1 MNKIVQITLYILSI
15 LAVAAVIAAIIF
27 CGGNR
32 RTEETMSVS
41 TEESAQGRQ
50 SENAE
55 SKDGASG
62 ESESENSIS
71 GKIEFENEDN
81 VSNTSR
87 TEAEVGGN
95 TFNKQE
101 TEKISENQQDTTL
114 IFTGDVLFANAFKA
128 GYDANGISGVISAE
142 LLEELNNADILMI
155 NNEFPFS
162 DRGEPMEDKQ
172 FTFRC
177 SPSYVT
183 ALKEMGV
190 DLVSLANNHT
200 LDYGKEALSDTF
212 VTLDEAGIR
221 YGGAGESIERSQEIQ
236 IFEVNGKK
244 FGFIAVS
251 RVIPVGDWKAENS
264 LPGLF
269 SCYDE
274 TRLVELVAEAKEH
287 CDFVAVYPH
296 WGVEYQAEP
305 VEYQTKIAQKCM
317 EAGADIIVGSHTHCL
332 QGVEFLEGKPVFYSL
347 GNFVFGQSIDKS
359 VAVKVT
365 VAENGEASYQVIP
378 VYAQGGVTRLA
389 EGEEAERILRYLD
402 EISESVT
409 IGTDGTVRP

>member
-15 LAVAAVIAAIIF
+15 LAVAVVIAAIIF

-32 RTEETMSVS
+32 RTEETMAVA
-41 TEESAQGRQ
+41 TEENTQGEQ
-50 SENAE
+50 SEETAQDNQSEESTQDNQSEESERESSALEEAENDE
-55 SKDGASG
+55 SK
-62 ESESENSIS
+62 NP
-71 GKIEFENEDN
+71 
-81 VSNTSR
+81 
-87 TEAEVGGN
+87 
-95 TFNKQE
+95 E
-101 TEKISENQQDTTL
+101 TEHVTEKKEDTTI

-183 ALKEMGV
+183 ALNEMGV

-200 LDYGKEALSDTF
+200 LDYGKDALSDTF
-212 VTLDEAGIR
+212 ATLDEAGIR

-236 IFEVNGKK
+236 IFEANGKK

-274 TRLVELVAEAKEH
+274 TRLVELVAEAKEL

-347 GNFVFGQSIDKS
+347 GNFVFGQSIDKT

-389 EGEEAERILRYLD
+389 EGEAAERILRYLD
-402 EISESVT
+402 EISESIT